1 MWETQVWSLDRE
13 DHLEKEMATL
23 SSILAWRIPWTEE
36 PGGLQSLG
44 SQRVRH
50 HRATTL
56 TLTHRVKDIFIQTMF
71 PVLESWDSLPKW
83 AKPSSKALWLVL
95 LLAEHRA
102 HQDTFRP
109 RKWASGS
116 YMCGVYRVLIWGQVS
131 SLLGIS
137 QKSGVGIGGQGRQA
151 TCWPYQSESGKQY
164 TEKSISPNSV
174 PSQKVSLS
182 KDNHC
187 SWHKSDHFK

>member
-1 MWETQVWSLDRE
+1 
-13 DHLEKEMATL
+13 MATL

-116 YMCGVYRVLIWGQVS
+116 YMCGVYRVLI
-131 SLLGIS
+131 
-137 QKSGVGIGGQGRQA
+137 
-151 TCWPYQSESGKQY
+151 
-164 TEKSISPNSV
+164 
-174 PSQKVSLS
+174 
-182 KDNHC
+182 
-187 SWHKSDHFK
+187 